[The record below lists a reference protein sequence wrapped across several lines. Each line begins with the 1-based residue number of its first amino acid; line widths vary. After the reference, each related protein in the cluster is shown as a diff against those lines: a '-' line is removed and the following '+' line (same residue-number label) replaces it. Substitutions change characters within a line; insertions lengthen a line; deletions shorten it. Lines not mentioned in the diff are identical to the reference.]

1 MVVGL
6 KLAADH
12 CCRPQ
17 AELVLL
23 HFVLALADPRPPPEQ
38 QARPDWTS
46 GILMPES
53 VHKYRLRLII
63 LVCLSLLWFHANN
76 FNHVGKLFFC
86 CFFGK
91 IRNQNLTKPIS
102 CEGIEVTM

>member
-23 HFVLALADPRPPPEQ
+23 HLVVALADPRPPPEQ
-38 QARPDWTS
+38 QARHGYSS
-46 GILMPES
+46 GVLMPES

-63 LVCLSLLWFHANN
+63 LVSLSL
-76 FNHVGKLFFC
+76 
-86 CFFGK
+86 
-91 IRNQNLTKPIS
+91 
-102 CEGIEVTM
+102 